1 MKNIEK
7 GVTRMKLEIK
17 TNVKGLEELKG
28 LLESG
33 HKQVVEL
40 QETLDKISQSEIEI
54 DFEPIPREVRHE
66 K

>member
-1 MKNIEK
+1 MELDK

-17 TNVKGLEELKG
+17 TNVTGLEELKE

-40 QETLDKISQSEIEI
+40 QETLDKISQSEISI
-54 DFEPIPREVRHE
+54 DFEVNPQ
-66 K
+66 KCD

>member
-1 MKNIEK
+1 
-7 GVTRMKLEIK
+7 MKLEIK
-17 TNVKGLEELKG
+17 TNVTGLEELKE
-28 LLESG
+28 LLESAA
-33 HKQVVEL
+33 KQ